1 MKVFEGR
8 AHDNHPYDAASEPA
22 AASQE
27 TGNQNATIA

>member
-8 AHDNHPYDAASEPA
+8 AHDNLPYDAASVPA

-27 TGNQNATIA
+27 TRNQTATIA